1 MQNRIAVK
9 FIDFALKSIKVG
21 DDIAPSN
28 STLDDLFDKT
38 FIPHDLTKMMPN
50 IHASI
55 CQCEDPDEC
64 VNHRRRRLLCGIS
77 FIKLLRARLNINRTC
92 IIQVHVELKGV
103 DDNKNVSNVK
113 MKDYRA
119 H

>member
-38 FIPHDLTKMMPN
+38 FIPHDLTK
-50 IHASI
+50 
-55 CQCEDPDEC
+55 
-64 VNHRRRRLLCGIS
+64 
-77 FIKLLRARLNINRTC
+77 LLRARLNINRTC

>member
-1 MQNRIAVK
+1 
-9 FIDFALKSIKVG
+9 IDFALKSIKVG

-38 FIPHDLTKMMPN
+38 FIPHDLTK
-50 IHASI
+50 
-55 CQCEDPDEC
+55 
-64 VNHRRRRLLCGIS
+64 
-77 FIKLLRARLNINRTC
+77 TC